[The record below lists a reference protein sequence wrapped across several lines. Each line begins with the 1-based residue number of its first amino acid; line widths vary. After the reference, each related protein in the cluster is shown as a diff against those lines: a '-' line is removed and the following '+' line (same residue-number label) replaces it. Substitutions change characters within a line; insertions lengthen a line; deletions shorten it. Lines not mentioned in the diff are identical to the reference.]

1 MKIDTMFRH
10 VQEAFRSLFRN
21 RIMTFSAMSAVAG
34 TLFIFGI
41 FIAVAMN
48 IQFLAKELDKQM
60 SLRASI
66 SVTATNEDID
76 RLQKEIGQDPDVK
89 SVSFVSKEEGLRRM
103 KEQWGDDSKDFF
115 RGLEGEENP
124 LPHMLVIVPKD
135 PQKIKSLAEKVE
147 NNNKNFI
154 DQVDSGGGVTDDL
167 LNFSSWIRNI
177 VLLFGVGLAI
187 LSAFLISNTI
197 KLTIFARR
205 REIEIM
211 RLVGASNWF
220 IRWPFF
226 IEGAVIG
233 VLGAVVPVILVLTL
247 YGATLNVL
255 GVQSSYSFFQ
265 LLPMWPLGL
274 YISGFTIALGA
285 LIGVWGSLISVRRF
299 LRV

>member
-1 MKIDTMFRH
+1 MKIDTMIRH
-10 VQEAFRSLFRN
+10 VKEAFRSLSRN
-21 RIMTFSAMSAVAG
+21 RMMTLSAISAVAV

-41 FIAVAMN
+41 FIAAAMN

-60 SLRASI
+60 ALRASI
-66 SVTATNEDID
+66 SPTATNDDIE
-76 RLQKEIGQDPDVK
+76 RLQKEIGKDSEVK

-103 KEQWGDDSKDFF
+103 KEQWGDDSDDFF
-115 RGLEGEENP
+115 RGLEGEDNP
-124 LPHMLVIVPKD
+124 LPHMLVIVPQN
-135 PQKIKSLAEKVE
+135 PQEIKALAEKIE
-147 NNNKNFI
+147 NNNKNYI
-154 DQVDSGGGVTDDL
+154 DQVDFGGGVTDDL
-167 LNFSSWIRNI
+167 LSFSSWIRNI
-177 VLLFGVGLAI
+177 VLVLGIGLAI

-233 VLGAVVPVILVLTL
+233 ILGAIVPVGLVLL
-247 YGATLNVL
+247 IYYSLLNAL
-255 GVQSSYSFFQ
+255 GVESSYSFFQ
-265 LLPMWPLGL
+265 LLPMWPLSL
-274 YISGFTIALGA
+274 YIAGITIALGVI
-285 LIGVWGSLISVRRF
+285 IGVWGSLISVRRF

>member
-10 VQEAFRSLFRN
+10 VQEAFRSLSRN
-21 RIMTFSAMSAVAG
+21 RIMTLSAMSAVAG

-60 SLRASI
+60 ALRASI
-66 SVTATNEDID
+66 SVAATNDDIE
-76 RLQKEIGQDPDVK
+76 RLQKEIGKDPEVK

-103 KEQWGDDSKDFF
+103 KEQWGDDSNDFF
-115 RGLEGEENP
+115 RGLEGEDNP
-124 LPHMLVIVPKD
+124 LPHMLVIVPNN
-135 PQKIKSLAEKVE
+135 PQEIKVLAEKIE
-147 NNNKNFI
+147 NNNKNYI
-154 DQVDSGGGVTDDL
+154 DQVDFGGGVTDDL
-167 LNFSSWIRNI
+167 LSFSSWIRNI
-177 VLLFGVGLAI
+177 VLLLGVGLAI

-233 VLGAVVPVILVLTL
+233 ILGAIVPVGLVLIL
-247 YGATLNVL
+247 YYSLLNVL
-255 GVQSSYSFFQ
+255 GVESSYSFFQ

-274 YISGFTIALGA
+274 YISGLTIALGVF
-285 LIGVWGSLISVRRF
+285 IGVWGSLISVRRF

>member
-1 MKIDTMFRH
+1 MKIDTMIRH
-10 VQEAFRSLFRN
+10 VKEAFRSLSRN
-21 RIMTFSAMSAVAG
+21 RMMTLSAISAVAV

-60 SLRASI
+60 ALRASI
-66 SVTATNEDID
+66 SPTATNDDIE
-76 RLQKEIGQDPDVK
+76 RLQKEIGKDSEVK

-103 KEQWGDDSKDFF
+103 KEQWGDDSDDFF
-115 RGLEGEENP
+115 RGLEGEDNP
-124 LPHMLVIVPKD
+124 LPHMLVIVPQN
-135 PQKIKSLAEKVE
+135 PQEIKALAEKIE
-147 NNNKNFI
+147 NNNKNYI
-154 DQVDSGGGVTDDL
+154 DQVDFGGGVTDDL
-167 LNFSSWIRNI
+167 LSFSSWIRNI
-177 VLLFGVGLAI
+177 VLVLGIGLAI

-233 VLGAVVPVILVLTL
+233 ILGAIVPVGLVLL
-247 YGATLNVL
+247 IYYSLLNAL
-255 GVQSSYSFFQ
+255 GVESSYSFFQ
-265 LLPMWPLGL
+265 LLPMWPLSL
-274 YISGFTIALGA
+274 YIAGITIALGVI
-285 LIGVWGSLISVRRF
+285 IGVWGSLISVRRF

>member
-1 MKIDTMFRH
+1 MKIDTMIRH
-10 VQEAFRSLFRN
+10 VKEAFRSLSRN
-21 RIMTFSAMSAVAG
+21 RMMTLSAISAVAV

-60 SLRASI
+60 ALRASI
-66 SVTATNEDID
+66 SPTATNDDIE
-76 RLQKEIGQDPDVK
+76 RLQKEIGKDSEVK
-89 SVSFVSKEEGLRRM
+89 SVSFVSKEVGLRRM
-103 KEQWGDDSKDFF
+103 KEQWGDDSDDFF
-115 RGLEGEENP
+115 RGLEGEDNP
-124 LPHMLVIVPKD
+124 LPHMLVIVPQN
-135 PQKIKSLAEKVE
+135 PQEIKALAEKIE
-147 NNNKNFI
+147 NNNKNYI
-154 DQVDSGGGVTDDL
+154 DQVDFGGGVTDDL
-167 LNFSSWIRNI
+167 LSFSSWIRNI
-177 VLLFGVGLAI
+177 VLVLGIGLAI

-233 VLGAVVPVILVLTL
+233 ILGAIVPVGLVLL
-247 YGATLNVL
+247 IYYSLLNAL
-255 GVQSSYSFFQ
+255 GVESSYSFFQ
-265 LLPMWPLGL
+265 LLPMWPLSL
-274 YISGFTIALGA
+274 YIAGITIALGVI
-285 LIGVWGSLISVRRF
+285 IGVWGSLISVRRF